1 MKRTLAALIAVLMLL
16 PAVCARA
23 AEEPEAELTE
33 EDVIAASLDTYIT
46 PDKIARRIAAYDGRR
61 ADALERLD
69 ETADEETLRYYIGEF
84 YGVDPDEVTDLA
96 IYRAGGAEA
105 FEVAVLRMTDA
116 DAAKDAADARSDY
129 IDRRAG
135 DFAGYEPEQAR
146 LVEESVAVAS
156 KYGDAALLICQDPD
170 FAQIVLD
177 DCYGWFAR
185 WPMDPAED
193 ELMALYDTSAILV
206 AWESGDVSGL
216 SEKDAAILDKA
227 GQIVDQCVTDDM
239 TDYEKE
245 RALYGWVTENVRYD
259 QAHYDPL
266 ATIDPD
272 SYDPYGPLYNG
283 KGVCLGYASTF
294 QLLMDMAGV
303 PCRTVLGAAYEG
315 KENHAWNMVELN
327 GNWYCADPTWDEGD
341 AEEEW
346 DYFNVTSDWMAG
358 TDHQWDYDAVPEA
371 VTEDGGLGA

>member
-1 MKRTLAALIAVLMLL
+1 MKRTLAAFIAVLMLL

-23 AEEPEAELTE
+23 AEAPEAELTE
-33 EDVIAASLDTYIT
+33 EDVIAASLDTYVT
-46 PDKIARRIAAYDGRR
+46 PDKIARRIAAFDGR
-61 ADALERLD
+61 DVSTLERLD
-69 ETADEETLRYYIGEF
+69 ETADGDTLRYYMTEF

-105 FEVAVLRMTDA
+105 FEVAVLRMTDRN
-116 DAAKDAADARSDY
+116 AAEDAADALNDY
-129 IDRRAG
+129 IGRRAG
-135 DFAGYEPEQAR
+135 DFAGYEPEQAQ
-146 LVEESVAVAS
+146 LVEESTAVATR
-156 KYGDAALLICQDPD
+156 YGDAALLICWDPA
-170 FAQIVLD
+170 FAEIVLD

-193 ELMALYDTSAILV
+193 ELMVPYDTSAILA
-206 AWESGDVSGL
+206 AWEGGDASGL
-216 SEKDAAILDKA
+216 TEKDAAILDKA
-227 GQIVDQCVTDDM
+227 RQIVDQCVTDDM

-245 RALYGWVTENVRYD
+245 RALYKWVTENVRYD

-266 ATIDPD
+266 AQIDPD

-283 KGVCLGYASTF
+283 EGVCLGYASTF

-303 PCRTVLGAAYEG
+303 KCRIVLGAAYKG

-341 AEEEW
+341 PEEDW

-371 VTEDGGLGA
+371 VTEDGGLTS